1 MDNWDEAKEVGKVL
15 ADIVASIVASD
26 SEVTTRASVSPPVP
40 AQTQPSSRSRRRAV
54 LREESAG
61 DKKSL
66 GDDPMPSP
74 ASLVECIVD
83 GDANRMASGAAQCTG
98 LSSDE
103 EQESEEDDDD
113 DDNWVEDWD
122 IGKLTDGDAE
132 KDGGS
137 PGIGVPVGGEGQA
150 EDLQDESG
158 RILQSLALTRAITAF
173 MMAHMDQVIV

>member
-1 MDNWDEAKEVGKVL
+1 
-15 ADIVASIVASD
+15 
-26 SEVTTRASVSPPVP
+26 
-40 AQTQPSSRSRRRAV
+40 
-54 LREESAG
+54 
-61 DKKSL
+61 
-66 GDDPMPSP
+66 
-74 ASLVECIVD
+74 
-83 GDANRMASGAAQCTG
+83 CTG

-113 DDNWVEDWD
+113 DDNWVEDWV

-158 RILQSLALTRAITAF
+158 RVGVCAESPQRGATGTRFGVEENPDTVIGEQGVQRSCKVCAIYKVQPRKFTNICNGLDIPRLLLNEHKLRHRPPPSHPGKKRRRRESEAGEAHSDDVAAEQSDGNADESAGNTEG
-173 MMAHMDQVIV
+173 DEP